1 MQIAPTFHYN
11 MLELASFTKA
21 NQKIPYSMH
30 QWTDGI
36 LFHRQNWLVWPVNC
50 DKQEAILVLPIL
62 LSLSYFAWLK
72 TIFKKYVQD
81 SIADLSFND
90 IFWKKINWSQE
101 SLKPGIGYNWN

>member
-1 MQIAPTFHYN
+1 MQIAPTFHY

-21 NQKIPYSMH
+21 KQKIPYSMH

-36 LFHRQNWLVWPVNC
+36 LFHQQNWLVWSVNC

-72 TIFKKYVQD
+72 TIFKQYVQD